1 MWGNELGRI
10 LNLAEIESIRNSLIF
25 KGQIHIMVGI
35 LYVIDEKDQKR
46 FVQIDLS
53 IHGEL
58 WEDFYD
64 LLIANKRENEEI
76 IPYDAVKE
84 ELKKYG
90 KLWPI
95 E

>member
-1 MWGNELGRI
+1 ME
-10 LNLAEIESIRNSLIF
+10 
-25 KGQIHIMVGI
+25 GI
-35 LYVIDEKDQKR
+35 LYVVDEKDQKR

-64 LLIANKRENEEI
+64 LLVANARENEESI
-76 IPYDAVKE
+76 SYDVVKD

-90 KLWPI
+90 KL
-95 E
+95 